1 MRRFAGLALGA
12 ALLAAAPARAQV
24 VDGWGWTII
33 TPSIARTDILGRH
46 LSDLRQRQGV
56 AEQPTPNTVP
66 EAPPRAA
73 RVPVSAFAYT
83 PSIAIRK
90 ASFDAML
97 ARARKGDPAAARSLE
112 QLMAQGDLIE
122 RMGPLLAPARLRTD
136 NLADAYALWWIV
148 MWNASQGKSGDP
160 DPVLCTAVRN
170 QVVALLPGQAK
181 LADAD
186 KQRLAEGLLLQ
197 ALLVEAAVDQA
208 RTPAEKTQVAELVRR
223 TVAPMGMDFS
233 TMTLTPKGFVAR

>member
-1 MRRFAGLALGA
+1 MRRFAGLALA
-12 ALLAAAPARAQV
+12 VALLGAAPARAQV

-46 LSDLRQRQGV
+46 LSELRQRQGIV
-56 AEQPTPNTVP
+56 EQPTPDTVP
-66 EAPPRAA
+66 DAPPRAA
-73 RVPVSAFAYT
+73 PVPVSAFAYT
-83 PSIAIRK
+83 PSLTIRK

-97 ARARKGDPAAARSLE
+97 ARARKGDPAGARSLD
-112 QLMAQGDLIE
+112 QLMAQGDLIA
-122 RMGPLLAPARLRTD
+122 RMGPLLAPAGLRTD

-148 MWNASQGKSGDP
+148 MWNASHGKSGDP
-160 DPVLCTAVRN
+160 DAKICTAVRD

-181 LADAD
+181 LGDAD

-208 RTPAEKTQVAELVRR
+208 RTPEAKAQVAALVRR

-233 TMTLTPKGFVAR
+233 TMTLTGKGFVAL